1 MDWSQPMTIVSGTLY
16 AGDRWVGT
24 LSSHAAALA
33 GLRMMRGDPDLVC
46 AECSPLTTDDLDLLE
61 AIDADEI

>member
-1 MDWSQPMTIVSGTLY
+1 
-16 AGDRWVGT
+16 
-24 LSSHAAALA
+24 
-33 GLRMMRGDPDLVC
+33 MMRGDPDLVC